1 MKPILFTV
9 YNHFYK
15 NGENKNFKF
24 FQPISVVSLTLSMI
38 VGSLVFYS
46 YFLTTGLKIRYF
58 KLVLYSLLI
67 IFYVGSYYFF
77 VSKKG
82 FELLYKEYKNKY
94 SQQDLKKFK
103 YYTVLFYSIL
113 FLIIFYLALRI
124 NGQSIF
130 DIPLRA

>member
-1 MKPILFTV
+1 MKSILFTV

-15 NGENKNFKF
+15 NGENKNFRF
-24 FQPISVVSLTLSMI
+24 FQPISVVSLTLSLI
-38 VGSLVFYS
+38 VGSLFFYS
-46 YFLTTGLKIRYF
+46 YFMMTGLKLRSF
-58 KLVLYSLLI
+58 KLILYSLL
-67 IFYVGSYYFF
+67 FVSYVGSYYFF

-82 FELLYKEYKNKY
+82 FERLYEDYKNKY

-103 YYTVLFYSIL
+103 YFTVFFYCIL
-113 FLIIFYLALRI
+113 FLLFFYLAMRM